1 MTDAPAFPHD
11 VSTGMTGLF
20 KVVAVSVGVYHVKQ
34 VQSDGQWVTLAI
46 SHHLEPAEAIGVME
60 EAQRYYHRELMKLWA
75 ASAGNLNAG
84 VPNHHDHS
92 QRGFVPK

>member
-1 MTDAPAFPHD
+1 MTDTPAFPYD

-46 SHHLEPAEAIGVME
+46 SHHFEAAEAIGVME
-60 EAQRYYHRELMKLWA
+60 EAQRYYHRELMKLRA
-75 ASAGNLNAG
+75 ASANNLNAG

-92 QRGFVPK
+92 PRGFVPK